1 LTITNAVRVTGARPH
16 LFMNFPAYTKTKAE
30 AQRLAAELF
39 PDEKTA
45 IAKIAPDVSHPRYH
59 LTHTTADTLRTVFFW
74 LHEQH
79 PKIYKRARWHLFYDM
94 AHRIA
99 VLLDENAQAKVRDLY
114 ANDHAKQWQRKQAA
128 EIVTGDGH
136 GI

>member
-1 LTITNAVRVTGARPH
+1 
-16 LFMNFPAYTKTKAE
+16 MNFPAYTRTKTE
-30 AQRLAAELF
+30 AQQLAAELF

-45 IAKIAPDVSHPRYH
+45 LSRIAPDVSLPRYQ
-59 LTHTTADTLRTVFFW
+59 LTHATADTLRAVFFW
-74 LHEQH
+74 LHEQN

-94 AHRIA
+94 AHRLT

-114 ANDHAKQWQRKQAA
+114 ARDYGRQLDREHKAQTM
-128 EIVTGDGH
+128 TGDGH

>member
-1 LTITNAVRVTGARPH
+1 
-16 LFMNFPAYTKTKAE
+16 MNFPTYTRTKAE
-30 AQRLAAELF
+30 AQQLAAELF

-45 IAKIAPDVSHPRYH
+45 LAKIAPDISHPRYH

-74 LHEQH
+74 LHEQK

-94 AHRIA
+94 AHRLT

-114 ANDHAKQWQRKQAA
+114 ARDYGRQHDREHQAQ
-128 EIVTGDGH
+128 IMTGDGH